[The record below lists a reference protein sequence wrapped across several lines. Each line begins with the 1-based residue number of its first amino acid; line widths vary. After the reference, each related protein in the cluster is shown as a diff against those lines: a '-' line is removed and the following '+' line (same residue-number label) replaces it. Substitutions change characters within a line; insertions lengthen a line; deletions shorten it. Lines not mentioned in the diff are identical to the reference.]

1 MSALPFLGAALPS
14 NFLAHYADWL
24 KENQRDLEIQD
35 PIMPEVLD
43 GDWRSLVKNIKSIL
57 DGYTGRM
64 GVHGP
69 FLSLTLIGY
78 DPKIRQVVVDRLLQ
92 SLEICGELGA
102 THMVVHSPIEF
113 FGTPFLPSR
122 PDFGHPFESQLIA
135 ETMMPVVAK
144 AEQIGCKL
152 VIENIWDRHPHIWAG
167 LIRSFGSEYVCAS
180 VDTGHAFMQ
189 YATHHAPAV
198 DYWMLEAGDK
208 LEHLHLQDTDGY
220 SDRHWAPGE
229 GDLNWH
235 AIFAALRELKQS
247 PRLILELADYHAIPR
262 AVSYLNGLG
271 LAQ

>member
-14 NFLAHYADWL
+14 NFLAQYADWL

-144 AEQIGCKL
+144 AEQIGT
-152 VIENIWDRHPHIWAG
+152 VN
-167 LIRSFGSEYVCAS
+167 S
-180 VDTGHAFMQ
+180 
-189 YATHHAPAV
+189 
-198 DYWMLEAGDK
+198 
-208 LEHLHLQDTDGY
+208 
-220 SDRHWAPGE
+220 
-229 GDLNWH
+229 
-235 AIFAALRELKQS
+235 
-247 PRLILELADYHAIPR
+247 
-262 AVSYLNGLG
+262 
-271 LAQ
+271 